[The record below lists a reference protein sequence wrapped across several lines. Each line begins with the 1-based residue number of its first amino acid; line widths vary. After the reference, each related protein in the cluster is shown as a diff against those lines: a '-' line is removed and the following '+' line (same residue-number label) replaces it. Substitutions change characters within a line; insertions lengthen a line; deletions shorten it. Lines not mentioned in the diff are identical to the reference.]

1 MPDAVG
7 IANNDTELRGEE
19 DMATNTSTMQKDIK
33 ESARKIWLA
42 GLGALATAE
51 EQGTKVFQSLV
62 ERGEDFETR
71 SEKQVAKVKGQVKS
85 VTDKAEAQWDRV
97 EKVVDERVNTAIK
110 KLGIPSRDE
119 VKTLTRRVEELTK
132 KVEQLKPKTSKT
144 ASRSTKRSTTKT
156 ATKKTSGKSANKA
169 A

>member
-1 MPDAVG
+1 
-7 IANNDTELRGEE
+7 
-19 DMATNTSTMQKDIK
+19 MATNTSKMQKDIK

-62 ERGEDFETR
+62 ERGEGFETR

-85 VTDKAEAQWDRV
+85 VPDKAEAQWDRV
-97 EKVVDERVNTAIK
+97 EKVVDERVNTVIK

-119 VKTLTRRVEELTK
+119 VKTLTRRVEGLTK
-132 KVEQLKPKTSKT
+132 KVEQLKPKASKTSKT

-156 ATKKTSGKSANKA
+156 AAKKTSSKSANKA

>member
-1 MPDAVG
+1 
-7 IANNDTELRGEE
+7 
-19 DMATNTSTMQKDIK
+19 MATNTTRMQKDLK

-51 EQGTKVFQSLV
+51 EQGTKAFQSLV

-97 EKVVDERVNTAIK
+97 EKVVDERVNTVIK

-132 KVEQLKPKTSKT
+132 NVEQLKPKAAKPASKSTRTSTAKKT
-144 ASRSTKRSTTKT
+144 T
-156 ATKKTSGKSANKA
+156 TKKTSSKSANKA